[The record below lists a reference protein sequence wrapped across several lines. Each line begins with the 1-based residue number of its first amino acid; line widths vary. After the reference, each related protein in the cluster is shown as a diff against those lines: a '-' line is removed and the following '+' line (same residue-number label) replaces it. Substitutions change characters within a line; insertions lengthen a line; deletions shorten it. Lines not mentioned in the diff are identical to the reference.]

1 MEDESAQQQNLDQD
15 AHNDWLMKLSDEK
28 LKLLAKELNS
38 LMDSKQPVSSPQKS
52 VTESSSPEQ
61 LSAIERAVKRHA
73 GLTPEKAQEVAD
85 AFGF

>member
-1 MEDESAQQQNLDQD
+1 MEDESALQQNLDQD

-28 LKLLAKELNS
+28 LKQLAKELDS

-52 VTESSSPEQ
+52 ATESSSPDQ
-61 LSAIERAVKRHA
+61 LSGIERAVKRHP